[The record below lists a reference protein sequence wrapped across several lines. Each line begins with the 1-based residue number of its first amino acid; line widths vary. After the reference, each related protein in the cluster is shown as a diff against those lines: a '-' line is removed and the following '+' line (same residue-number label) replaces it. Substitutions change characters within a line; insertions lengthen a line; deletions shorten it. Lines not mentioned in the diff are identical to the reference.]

1 MRILRRRV
9 QCKQYFPGENYQPEV
24 HAFCGVVRRKCPDRC
39 SYNNA
44 VVVKLREFRREDFDT
59 LWRIDQKCFEPGIAY
74 SRLELATYIRRR
86 GAFTLVAEAGA
97 IEAGIP
103 SREEMPTAHPVLA
116 GSGKP
121 EILGFIVAEA
131 TRRGVGH
138 VISIDVLP
146 EARRLG
152 VGSRLLAGGEDRL
165 RAAGCHD
172 VVLETAA
179 DNQAALTFY
188 KRHGYDIVKTVPRYY
203 SNGVDA
209 LALNKSILTRS
220 ADR

>member
-1 MRILRRRV
+1 M
-9 QCKQYFPGENYQPEV
+9 
-24 HAFCGVVRRKCPDRC
+24 
-39 SYNNA
+39 
-44 VVVKLREFRREDFDT
+44 
-59 LWRIDQKCFEPGIAY
+59 PGIAY

-97 IEAGIP
+97 VQAGIS
-103 SREEMPTAHPVLA
+103 SREEMPAAQLVLA

-131 TRRGVGH
+131 TRRGIGH
-138 VISIDVLP
+138 IISIDVLP
-146 EARRLG
+146 KARRLR

-165 RAAGCHD
+165 KAAGCHD
-172 VVLETAA
+172 VVLETAV
-179 DNQAALTFY
+179 DNQGALTFY

-209 LALNKSILTRS
+209 LGLSKSLPTQS
-220 ADR
+220 AGR